1 MTGWKQ
7 AYTLDRRCPVLVELA
22 IPDDARLRHIPRY
35 GSTRDIW
42 TCDRAMVVSITSLDG
57 RHTLRKAV
65 SMKSPDFIYEVGKEA
80 VAERDRGLGDT
91 PGIYFFKTKEQ
102 TLEYE
107 Y

>member
-42 TCDRAMVVSITSLDG
+42 TCDRATVVSITSLDG
-57 RHTLRKAV
+57 SRSFQKAA
-65 SMKSPDFIYEVGKEA
+65 SLKAYDFFYEVGKEV
-80 VAERDRGLGDT
+80 VALKDESLGNR
-91 PGIYFFKTKEQ
+91 PGIYFFKTREQ
-102 TLEYE
+102 AINYE

>member
-7 AYTLDRRCPVLVELA
+7 AYTLDRRYPVLVELA

-35 GSTRDIW
+35 GLTMDIW
-42 TCDRAMVVSITSLDG
+42 TCDRATVVSITTLDG
-57 RHTLRKAV
+57 RYSGKKAV
-65 SMKSPDFIYEVGKEA
+65 SMKSLNFIYEVGKEV
-80 VAERDRGLGDT
+80 VAERDRNLGNT

-102 TLEYE
+102 ALEYE